1 MKTEEKNKLINAVK
15 MWCLCRG
22 FEEAENSDCT
32 ADLVFKNAEKTVGFI
47 IFDEQTGNSFP
58 LETGCDL
65 TYAVISDPEKRN
77 AVQGKIPDTWGI
89 LCYGNPYGLGYM
101 YQLYREAKP
110 L

>member
-1 MKTEEKNKLINAVK
+1 MNREEKNRLINAVK

-32 ADLVFKNAEKTVGFI
+32 ADLVFKTENKTIGFI
-47 IFDEQTGNSFP
+47 LCDEENDDSFSP
-58 LETGCDL
+58 KTECDL
-65 TYAVISDPEKRN
+65 TYAVISDPEKRS
-77 AVQGKIPDTWGI
+77 AVQQRIPDTWGI
-89 LCYGNPYGLGYM
+89 LFYGNPYGLGYM